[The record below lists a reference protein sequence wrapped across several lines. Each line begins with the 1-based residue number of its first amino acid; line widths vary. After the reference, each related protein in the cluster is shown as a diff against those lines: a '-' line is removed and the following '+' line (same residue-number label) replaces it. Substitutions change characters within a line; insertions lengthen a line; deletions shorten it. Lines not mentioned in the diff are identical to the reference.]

1 MEILINHEILSYYM
15 NSEYIKENLHFEILT
30 EVHDLSKFKCT
41 SDDLTDFLR
50 NDALKQQKMNLNIT
64 QLAVCDGEIIGFV
77 SILTD
82 VIKLNVLNN
91 QDVIDEI
98 KEELNLIGDNNEVPA
113 IKIGRFA
120 VDKKYAGK
128 SLGKFIFRNVLL
140 SILYLSKNKVGLR
153 FITVE
158 AYASAFNFYVEKNN
172 FSYRK
177 SDAKL
182 VKKLDKIIER
192 DPERQFNLHLDL
204 KDIQL
209 SRDEIEE
216 LGLLI

>member
-1 MEILINHEILSYYM
+1 M

-30 EVHDLSKFKCT
+30 GEHDLSEFECA

-50 NDALKQQKMNLNIT
+50 NDALKQQNMNLNIT
-64 QLAVCDGEIIGFV
+64 QLVVCDGEIIGFV
-77 SILTD
+77 SLLTD

-128 SLGKFIFRNVLL
+128 SLGKSIFRNVLL

-177 SDAKL
+177 SDVKL
-182 VKKLDKIIER
+182 IEKLDKIIER

>member
-1 MEILINHEILSYYM
+1 MSNQEAI
-15 NSEYIKENLHFEILT
+15 
-30 EVHDLSKFKCT
+30 
-41 SDDLTDFLR
+41 
-50 NDALKQQKMNLNIT
+50 
-64 QLAVCDGEIIGFV
+64 GEIKG
-77 SILTD
+77 
-82 VIKLNVLNN
+82 
-91 QDVIDEI
+91 
-98 KEELNLIGDNNEVPA
+98 ELNLIGDNNGVPA

-120 VDKKYAGK
+120 IDKKYAGK
-128 SLGKFIFRNVLL
+128 GLGKFIFRNVLL

-177 SDAKL
+177 SDAKF

-192 DPERQFNLHLDL
+192 DPERQFDLHLDL

-209 SRDEIEE
+209 SKNEIEK
-216 LGLLI
+216 LGLPI